1 MKRLGRLAALFAAL
15 PLLAGC
21 FSVATVPVP
30 ATQPERENT
39 TVRGVVVRQ
48 AGGGEETV
56 EFSEILEASWTPT
69 ALSIIGMLDVP
80 DNGAQREAVT
90 RLFPI
95 STMAGLRVRQLDA
108 GKTSAIIGG
117 AFLVVA
123 ALVASVVSGTAG
135 Y

>member
-1 MKRLGRLAALFAAL
+1 MKNYGRLAVLAVAL

-21 FSVATVPVP
+21 FTVSTVPVP
-30 ATQPERENT
+30 ATAPEREDM
-39 TVRGVVVRQ
+39 TVRGVVLRQ

-56 EFSEILEASWTPT
+56 EFSEVFEQTWTNT
-69 ALSIIGMLDVP
+69 SLSVVGSLVSP
-80 DNGAQREAVT
+80 DNGGGQETVT

-108 GKTSAIIGG
+108 GRTSAIVAGV
-117 AFLVVA
+117 LVATA
-123 ALVASVVSGTAG
+123 AILASVVSGTAG

>member
-1 MKRLGRLAALFAAL
+1 MLLAAL

-21 FSVATVPVP
+21 FSMATVPVP
-30 ATQPERENT
+30 ATQPEREDT
-39 TVRGVVVRQ
+39 AVRGVVVRQ
-48 AGGGEETV
+48 AGGGEEV
-56 EFSEILEASWTPT
+56 VQFSEVLETSWSPT
-69 ALSIIGMLDVP
+69 ALSIIGMLEQP
-80 DNGAQREAVT
+80 DNGGPSDAVT

-108 GKTSAIIGG
+108 GKTSALIGG
-117 AFLVVA
+117 AFVVVA

>member
-1 MKRLGRLAALFAAL
+1 MTRLGRLAALLAAL

-21 FSVATVPVP
+21 FTVATVPVP
-30 ATQPERENT
+30 ATQPEREDT
-39 TVRGVVVRQ
+39 SVRGVVVRQ

-56 EFSEILEASWTPT
+56 EFSEVLEATWTPT
-69 ALSIIGMLDVP
+69 SLSIVGMIRSQ
-80 DNGAQREAVT
+80 DNGGQVETVT

-108 GKTSAIIGG
+108 GRTSAIVGG
-117 AFLVVA
+117 VFLVAA
-123 ALVASVVSGTAG
+123 ALIATVVSGTAG